1 MRLKLLGAGG
11 GRLGS
16 LVGLGRSGTGALAL
30 PGCLLYTQTGAAPHL
45 THDTLREV
53 RGVPGVAHIALPA
66 L

>member
-16 LVGLGRSGTGALAL
+16 LVELGRSGSGALAL

-53 RGVPGVAHIALPA
+53 RGVPGVAHVALPA